1 VIDLVSRRAYFDDYV
16 DTIEQLPPS
25 LVRYRVRFTC
35 ASCGY
40 PTLGESGQDETCLLC
55 RERDS
60 DEQRRI
66 KERIMAA
73 FDEMP
78 VTPMADH
85 ERLWAIVLAGMRDLH
100 IT

>member
-1 VIDLVSRRAYFDDYV
+1 MIDLVSRRAYFDDYV

-25 LVRYRVRFTC
+25 LVAYRVRFTC
-35 ASCGY
+35 PGCGY
-40 PTLGESGQDETCLLC
+40 PTLAGPGQDETCLLC
-55 RERDS
+55 CERDS
-60 DEQRRI
+60 DEQRV
-66 KERIMAA
+66 KQRIMAA

-85 ERLWAIVLAGMRDLH
+85 ERLWAIVLAGMRDLR